1 MRGLRNRMIKG
12 QRRKDA
18 PIMKPFEEWLM
29 KNEFTEFGIIRNP
42 EGDRPEICTAS
53 ADIHFF
59 RTSG

>member
-1 MRGLRNRMIKG
+1 MIKG